1 MSSAD
6 TIEGHLIALELA
18 FERID
23 DQLWVVHDPDGV
35 LSDVAVY
42 VTANIVNFRVK
53 VFGLPPEPSV
63 ALLRQLLELN
73 ASDMVHGAYAI
84 DNNDV
89 VIEGSLELESLDRN
103 EVQAMLDSFALAIST
118 HRGQLGD
125 LLPTA

>member
-6 TIEGHLIALELA
+6 LIEGHLIALELA
-18 FERID
+18 FERVD

-42 VTANIVNFRVK
+42 VTANIVNFRLK
-53 VFGLPPEPSV
+53 VCDLPPEPTV
-63 ALLRQLLELN
+63 ALLRHLLELN

-84 DNNDV
+84 DNNDI
-89 VIEGSLELESLDRN
+89 VIEGSLELENLDRN

-118 HRGQLGD
+118 HRTQLGG
-125 LLPTA
+125 LLPNA